1 MVMMEAT
8 QRVLQ
13 QRVDTLIQLL
23 KNNRVVIVACIVN
36 CIYSQSQIDEEF
48 THLTHNGLT
57 TQWYVII
64 VYVEIINECIAYTLF
79 NK

>member
-36 CIYSQSQIDEEF
+36 CIYSQSQIDEE
-48 THLTHNGLT
+48 L
-57 TQWYVII
+57 
-64 VYVEIINECIAYTLF
+64 
-79 NK
+79 